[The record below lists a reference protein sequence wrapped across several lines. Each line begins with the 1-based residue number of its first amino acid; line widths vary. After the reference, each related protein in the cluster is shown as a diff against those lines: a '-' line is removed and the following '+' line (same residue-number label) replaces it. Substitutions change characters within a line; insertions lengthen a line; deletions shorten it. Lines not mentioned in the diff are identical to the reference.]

1 MKCILRVVGM
11 IPLSW
16 GGALMVIWNVLIYPV
31 REFNSCP
38 WIARMVAALDSIR
51 TWEAL
56 GIRLSLKLVCQSR
69 AVFGLA
75 KAMHIPLCFQKKKKK
90 TCNRCHDYYYG

>member
-1 MKCILRVVGM
+1 MKCILRVVG
-11 IPLSW
+11 IW

-69 AVFGLA
+69 AVFGLVTVA
-75 KAMHIPLCFQKKKKK
+75 YGHAHTPLLSKKKKK